1 MPKILPDK
9 SEILSRVTIDP
20 DTGCWLWNGPT
31 NEDGYGK
38 FYCRVLRADGSVSRY
53 KSHYPVH
60 VVAWEVWNGPLEPGL
75 ELDHLC
81 RTRRCCRPSLAN
93 ILDSYDAVLGTTLS
107 TKYPDYTPPSS
118 RPTPPAL
125 LLALGQHLEPVTHQ
139 ENVRR
144 SNSPPG
150 INARKET
157 CPKGHSYT
165 ERTGE
170 PGTGLTFRY
179 CKTCKNEA
187 RRASPGAAVVQ

>member
-9 SEILSRVTIDP
+9 SEILSRITVDKES
-20 DTGCWLWNGPT
+20 GCWLWDGPT
-31 NEDGYGK
+31 NPDGYGK
-38 FYCRVLRADGSVSRY
+38 IYLRVLREDGTVSRY

-60 VVAWEVWNGPLEPGL
+60 VVAWEVWNGPLEDGL

-81 RTRRCCRPSLAN
+81 RTRRCCRPVLA
-93 ILDSYDAVLGTTLS
+93 SPHQTLPDLFDPS
-107 TKYPDYTPPSS
+107 APYPFPPE
-118 RPTPPAL
+118 RL
-125 LLALGQHLEPVTHQ
+125 LLWGQHLEPVTHQ

-150 INARKET
+150 INSRKTT
-157 CPKGHSYT
+157 CPKGHPYT

-170 PGTGLTFRY
+170 PGTGLAFRY

-187 RRASPGAAVVQ
+187 RRASPGAVVVQ